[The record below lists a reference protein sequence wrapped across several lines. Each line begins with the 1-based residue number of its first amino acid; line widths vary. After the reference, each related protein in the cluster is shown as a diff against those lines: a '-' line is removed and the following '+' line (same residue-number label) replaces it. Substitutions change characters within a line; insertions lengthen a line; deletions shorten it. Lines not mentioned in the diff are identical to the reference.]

1 MPQRQSTFPE
11 NMDSAGG
18 FGIRLTDLGTMREQG
33 IPLNT
38 FTYSIGAGIDRTQ
51 AIQMQGEGNAEDTI
65 HRRIRN

>member
-18 FGIRLTDLGTMREQG
+18 FAIRLTDLGTMHELE
-33 IPLNT
+33 IPVNT

-51 AIQMQGEGNAEDTI
+51 ANKMQGEGNAEDTF